1 MTRQADAQVPGRRY
15 DGTAIALHW
24 ITAILIVANLTL
36 GLSMVGLPISPRK
49 LHWYLWHKSIGV
61 TIFVLTSARLFWR
74 VLHPPPPPVPMPRWQ
89 QRASALSHGALYAL
103 LFLIPVSGYLYSS
116 ATGVQVVWLG
126 LVPLP
131 ELVPKDKALGDAL
144 KIVHVTLNS
153 LLVAVVFIHVAAA
166 VRHHFFE
173 HDAMLSRMMPF
184 VDSPEPLQNPMARR

>member
-1 MTRQADAQVPGRRY
+1 VPGRRY

-153 LLVAVVFIHVAAA
+153 LLVAVVCVHVAAA

-173 HDAMLSRMMPF
+173 RDAVLSRMMPF